1 MSIHPSLSSKNKG
14 KRHRSVLK
22 RFERLKEMLEKEKW
36 KEGNSV
42 FGLPKLKSLRWKL
55 KKAKKTV
62 EAEAAAAEGAVE
74 ATAEGASAK
83 EKAPAAG
90 KKGGKSE
97 KK

>member
-1 MSIHPSLSSKNKG
+1 MSIHPSLGSKNKG

-55 KKAKKTV
+55 KKTKKTA
-62 EAEAAAAEGAVE
+62 EAEAAAEEGTVE
-74 ATAEGASAK
+74 ATAQGTPAK
-83 EKAPAAG
+83 EKGSAAG
-90 KKGGKSE
+90 KKERKSE

>member
-1 MSIHPSLSSKNKG
+1 MSIHPSLGSKDKG

-42 FGLPKLKSLRWKL
+42 FGLPKLKSLCWKL
-55 KKAKKTV
+55 KKAKKAVDAETV
-62 EAEAAAAEGAVE
+62 AAEGAAE
-74 ATAEGASAK
+74 AGTEGAPAK
-83 EKAPAAG
+83 EKASAAG

>member
-1 MSIHPSLSSKNKG
+1 MSIHPSLSSKDKG

-55 KKAKKTV
+55 KKAKKTA
-62 EAEAAAAEGAVE
+62 ETEAAAAEG
-74 ATAEGASAK
+74 TAEGTPEK
-83 EKAPAAG
+83 EAPAAG
-90 KKGGKSE
+90 KK
-97 KK
+97 